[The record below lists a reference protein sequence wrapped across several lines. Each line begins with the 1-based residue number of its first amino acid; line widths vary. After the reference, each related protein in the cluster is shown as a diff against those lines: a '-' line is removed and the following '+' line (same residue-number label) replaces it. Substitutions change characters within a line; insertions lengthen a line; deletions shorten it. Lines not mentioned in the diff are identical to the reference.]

1 MSAAWIVTASFLLLL
16 WFAHSEDKSKVAPV
30 NCVDVWPRSLCNATL
45 KQYGKSICT
54 KNNFFGRYECCIT
67 CAQALHIAVT
77 DGKFEAKNN
86 FTFYHPMCPDPTDAT
101 MANGESWQPWCRQWI
116 DEEEGPAMCQI
127 ADIQYRCYKT
137 CNVACKA

>member
-77 DGKFEAKNN
+77 DGKFEDGTALFISKSEALLLAVS
-86 FTFYHPMCPDPTDAT
+86 YD
-101 MANGESWQPWCRQWI
+101 R
-116 DEEEGPAMCQI
+116 
-127 ADIQYRCYKT
+127 
-137 CNVACKA
+137 